1 MNFQLLIKQWRVPR
15 STENKLSFF
24 VVFFYKSSPCTR
36 HNWHCAIGFFIIT
49 AHGNVYFLQHY
60 RLFFRKDS
68 FFEYLHFSVFDVR
81 IFLFVFWLR
90 NRPSMKYICNYE
102 NKGGSSKMFTDAN
115 RGRGV
120 SRFMCTYAHL
130 FSRFCLMVSWFI
142 CKNLTLP
149 SFKKDVFL
157 RNDYFSPTRSS
168 TVVMK

>member
-24 VVFFYKSSPCTR
+24 VFFFTKAAPVQGITDI
-36 HNWHCAIGFFIIT
+36 ALGFSLSLLTGMFISYNTI
-49 AHGNVYFLQHY
+49 VYFFGKI
-60 RLFFRKDS
+60 FFL
-68 FFEYLHFSVFDVR
+68 EYLHFSVFDVR

-130 FSRFCLMVSWFI
+130 FSRFCLMVS
-142 CKNLTLP
+142 
-149 SFKKDVFL
+149 
-157 RNDYFSPTRSS
+157 
-168 TVVMK
+168 